1 MTEILQNISEW
12 IGSNPLLANI
22 GITSLLI
29 YNILKDIIVAIA
41 KKGSSKVKDTLD
53 DKNVRKEDLLEV
65 KKEADELLKEL
76 KQLKKAVGIAY
87 ANSRLDTSVK
97 LRVQDELDG
106 KEETKVVEV
115 VKVIEPV
122 ETTQTVAQKLESQLK

>member
-22 GITSLLI
+22 GITSLLV
-29 YNILKDIIVAIA
+29 YNILKDIIVAVA
-41 KKGSSKVKDTLD
+41 KKGASKVQEVLD

-76 KQLKKAVGIAY
+76 KQLKKAIGTAY
-87 ANSRLDTSVK
+87 ANSKLDSSVK

-106 KEETKVVEV
+106 KEDTKVVEV

>member
-41 KKGSSKVKDTLD
+41 KKGASKVKEALD

-65 KKEADELLKEL
+65 KKETDELLKEL
-76 KQLKKAVGIAY
+76 KQLKKAIGTAY
-87 ANSRLDTSVK
+87 ANSKLDTSVK

-122 ETTQTVAQKLESQLK
+122 ETTKTVAQKLESQLK

>member
-1 MTEILQNISEW
+1 MTEILQNISDW
-12 IGSNPLLANI
+12 VSSNPLLANV

-41 KKGSSKVKDTLD
+41 KKGASKVKEVLD

-65 KKEADELLKEL
+65 KKETDELLKEL
-76 KQLKKAVGIAY
+76 KQLKKAIGTAY
-87 ANSRLDTSVK
+87 ANSKLDTSVK